1 MSSSKFT
8 IDEESLENIMTIN
21 YVPLWQPLLV
31 RAWGPGRGSVKA
43 GATALGQG
51 GGQPGRHV
59 GVETREKNRERK
71 KSPWQCSFQ
80 IGLKFVGQVTW
91 PMNLVC
97 PSHVSAGRI

>member
-31 RAWGPGRGSVKA
+31 RAWGPGRGSAKA

-51 GGQPGRHV
+51 GGLAG
-59 GVETREKNRERK
+59 ETCWSGDEREEQGEKE
-71 KSPWQCSFQ
+71 
-80 IGLKFVGQVTW
+80 V
-91 PMNLVC
+91 PMAVLISNQT
-97 PSHVSAGRI
+97 